1 MTALERSDPQ
11 VAAIIRDERL
21 RQTDT
26 LELIASENH
35 ASASVMEATGSP
47 LTDKYA
53 EGYPGRR
60 WYCGCENMDAAEQLA
75 IDRAER
81 LFGADHANVQPHS
94 GTTANLAVYL
104 AAMKPG
110 DRMMGMRLDQGG
122 HLSHGLNINVSG
134 ICYESHS
141 YGLDPVTETLDMDEV
156 RRLALEVRP
165 KILVCGASAYPRII
179 DFAAFGR
186 IAKEAGCLLMSDI
199 AHIAGLVVGKAHP
212 DPVPHSDFVTTTT
225 HKTLRGPRG
234 GVILCRKEWAKA
246 IDSAVFPGYQGG
258 ALMHVVA
265 AKAVAF
271 HEAIQPEFRAYAAA
285 IVANAKVLAESLMSA
300 GWRLVS
306 GGTDN
311 HLMLV
316 DLRRKRPDLSGHV
329 AAGRLAMAGLVVNK
343 NKIPF
348 DPRPAAESSGIRLG
362 TPAVTARGMGPA
374 EMKRLAAWVDE
385 IMSGEPTEARM
396 AKIRGDVRDLG
407 RQFPVPNTDDDREHD
422 PAFAHPSML

>member
-1 MTALERSDPQ
+1 
-11 VAAIIRDERL
+11 L
-21 RQTDT
+21 RQTET

-60 WYCGCENMDAAEQLA
+60 WYCGCENMDAVEQLA
-75 IDRAER
+75 IDRAKR
-81 LFGADHANVQPHS
+81 LFGAEHVNVQPHS

-104 AAMKPG
+104 AALKPG
-110 DRMMGMRLDQGG
+110 QKIMGMRLDQGG
-122 HLSHGLNINVSG
+122 HLSHGLSINLSG

-141 YGLDPVTETLDMDEV
+141 YGLDPKTEMLDMEAV
-156 RRLALEVRP
+156 RRLVLDVRP
-165 KILVCGASAYPRII
+165 RILVAGASAYPRII

-186 IAKEAGCLLMSDI
+186 IAREAGCLLMSDI
-199 AHIAGLVVGKAHP
+199 AHIAGLVAGKMHP

-234 GVILCRKEWAKA
+234 GVILCKKEWAKA
-246 IDSAVFPGYQGG
+246 VDQAVFPGYQGG

-271 HEAIQPEFRAYAAA
+271 HEALQPEYRNYAAA
-285 IVANAKVLAESLMSA
+285 IVANAKVLAEGLLGA

-311 HLMLV
+311 HLLLV
-316 DLRRKRPDLSGHV
+316 DLRQKRPDLTGHV
-329 AAGRLAMAGLVVNK
+329 AANRLAQVGLVANK

-348 DPRPAAESSGIRLG
+348 DPRPASESSGVRLG
-362 TPAVTARGMGPA
+362 TPAVTARGLGAA
-374 EMKRLAAWVDE
+374 EMKQIAAWIDEILTDGPGESRLAE
-385 IMSGEPTEARM
+385 
-396 AKIRGDVRDLG
+396 IRGAVRELG
-407 RQFPVPNTDDDREHD
+407 RRFPVPNTNDDR
-422 PAFAHPSML
+422 AHELVNT